1 MTPTSVC
8 VCVRN
13 QSESSYVFRKYNSQT
28 NEKQKSVI
36 SSDSECDR
44 LSNHTQSGTL
54 QHRMDRI
61 LVTPIL
67 FAFGFIS
74 FTGIQSQPGHPIN
87 IVNITNNEGI
97 QNATRFA
104 MSAYNNQTNDIF
116 VFKVKRFN
124 NATVQV
130 VKGYKYV
137 VEAVIGRTT
146 CRKGKPFNFKD
157 CPFQPKPPLN
167 REFVCYYTVWSIP
180 WEKKW
185 ILLSLKCQ

>member
-1 MTPTSVC
+1 MILLL
-8 VCVRN
+8 
-13 QSESSYVFRKYNSQT
+13 EFFK
-28 NEKQKSVI
+28 KLLDLGILK
-36 SSDSECDR
+36 DR
-44 LSNHTQSGTL
+44 Y
-54 QHRMDRI
+54 
-61 LVTPIL
+61 
-67 FAFGFIS
+67 F
-74 FTGIQSQPGHPIN
+74 GIQSQPGHPIN